1 MITCDFF
8 LKGEHSLF
16 YRVKTITEKSS
27 LDCWKTFNKNFGEAI
42 SELVKVK
49 VIHANGNEDHFHPI
63 EFKKTIG
70 VQS

>member
-1 MITCDFF
+1 MITCDFY
-8 LKGEHSLF
+8 LNN
-16 YRVKTITEKSS
+16 RIKTITEKTSF
-27 LDCWKTFNKNFGEAI
+27 DCWKTFKNDFGEAI